1 MILSRDEVIINEWEY
16 AVAKRKN
23 LQTKHALIVTNK
35 RIVSTV
41 ESKRKITQREIPV
54 NSVQNISVVHETPS
68 IFGPVLSIVLG
79 ILLMVIGAV
88 GLFLGLT
95 TFKEIA
101 VVMYICLGAGALL
114 IIVGL
119 IMIILG
125 AKRLNQ
131 GAFILE
137 LSSNMLQEHELM
149 SVGFDKMFGSRR
161 SDGGMRL
168 YINNEVA
175 RDIVDKLGAI
185 IIDNRNN

>member
-1 MILSRDEVIINEWEY
+1 MILARDEVIINEWEY
-16 AVAKRKN
+16 AIAKRKKIE
-23 LQTKHALIVTNK
+23 TKHALVVTNK

-54 NSVQNISVVHETPS
+54 NSVQNISVMHETPS
-68 IFGPVLSIVLG
+68 LRGPILSIIFG

-88 GLFLGLT
+88 AVYLGLT
-95 TFKEIA
+95 TFKTP
-101 VVMYICLGAGALL
+101 LGLMIGFLVGGPVAFIL
-114 IIVGL
+114 GL
-119 IMIILG
+119 IMMIIG
-125 AKRLNQ
+125 IKRLNQ

-161 SDGGMRL
+161 VDSGMRL
-168 YINNEVA
+168 YINNAVA

-185 IIDNRNN
+185 IIDNRE

>member
-16 AVAKRKN
+16 AIAKRKRVE
-23 LQTKHALIVTNK
+23 TKHALVVTNK

-54 NSVQNISVVHETPS
+54 NSVQNISVMHETPS
-68 IFGPVLSIVLG
+68 LFGPVLAIVLG
-79 ILLMVIGAV
+79 VLFMIIGAV
-88 GLFLGLT
+88 AAFLGLT
-95 TFKEIA
+95 SFKENLTIMA
-101 VVMYICLGAGALL
+101 ICLGAGALL

-119 IMIILG
+119 IMIIVN

-131 GAFILE
+131 GAFMLE

-161 SDGGMRL
+161 TDRGMRL
-168 YINNEVA
+168 YINNDVA
-175 RDIVDKLGAI
+175 RDIIDKLGAI
-185 IIDNRNN
+185 IIDNK